1 MAKTDHPDTIGEY
14 IAGFPDN
21 IQRLLRQV
29 YEIVRETVPEAEE
42 AIKYGMPTFIYHGNL
57 VYFAAYK
64 SHIGF
69 YPAPVGNS
77 RFEKALSTF
86 TTGKGSVQFPLD
98 RPIPLEL
105 IVKIVRWRK
114 GGESSKDKA
123 RKKDRKRGLNQ

>member
-14 IAGFPDN
+14 IAGFPVN
-21 IQRLLRQV
+21 IQRLLQQV
-29 YEIVRETVPEAEE
+29 YETVRETVPEAEE

-64 SHIGF
+64 NHIGF

-77 RFEKALSTF
+77 RFEKALSPF
-86 TTGKGSVQFPLD
+86 KTGKGSVQFPLD

-114 GGESSKDKA
+114 EENLRKTKPGRRTGNGG
-123 RKKDRKRGLNQ
+123 